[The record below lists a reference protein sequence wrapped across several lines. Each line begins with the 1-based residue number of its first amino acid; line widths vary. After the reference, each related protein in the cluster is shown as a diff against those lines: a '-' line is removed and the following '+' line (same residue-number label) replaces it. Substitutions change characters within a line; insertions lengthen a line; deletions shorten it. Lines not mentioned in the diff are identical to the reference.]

1 MQLKLNMIMFKH
13 SLFSMLKGSTLTAA
27 SFTVSNQPTKYTI
40 MKIELSTQ
48 QAADFLLKDKYA
60 NWSRNAALALVEYYE
75 SLEEDCGEFIKL
87 DAVAIRCYWAE
98 YSSIEEAV
106 KYRNSWYTLF
116 WKRLQRRLYMSI
128 SLRTCIVYC

>member
-1 MQLKLNMIMFKH
+1 
-13 SLFSMLKGSTLTAA
+13 
-27 SFTVSNQPTKYTI
+27 

-48 QAADFLLKDKYA
+48 QAADILLKDKYA

-106 KYRNSWYTLF
+106 EDYSEDFSLF
-116 WKRLQRRLYMSI
+116 PEPNEAALDYFKD
-128 SLRTCIVYC
+128 RTTVIVFEGGILIQQF

>member
-1 MQLKLNMIMFKH
+1 MFKH